1 MLGKGLESLIPKD
14 RQASQNSGQASPNGG
29 QAQPNFSAGND
40 DFQSNN
46 GASPAPFMFD
56 DIIAEGVNDY
66 EEASNFVSVPSPAAS
81 DEFKLRPVASP
92 KKNQPEDKQMQES
105 IFYIEV
111 DKISPNPDQPRREF
125 EPESLK
131 ELAASIR
138 EFGLLTPIVV
148 TKKNVEGPSGVE
160 VEYELI
166 AGERRLKASKLL
178 GLQTIPAIVRNIRL
192 DRERLELAIIEN
204 IQREDLNPIEMARAY
219 ARLQDE
225 FRMTQRE
232 VASRLGKS
240 RETVANTMR
249 LLDLPSEIQE
259 AISRGQLTESHGRML
274 LAIDDQGTQMKLFND
289 LLSNRLTTRELK
301 ERVSEYSNIKDVEKA
316 RKEVNPDLQ
325 VLQERLS
332 SEFGTPVV
340 IRDHGGTG
348 KITISFYSQEEF
360 TELLRKFGIR
370 GDDNLSL

>member
-14 RQASQNSGQASPNGG
+14 RLASQNSGQNSSGFLPSDD
-29 QAQPNFSAGND
+29 NFQG
-40 DFQSNN
+40 NN

-56 DIIAEGVNDY
+56 DILAEGVDASEQYPQSTIPVSPLPVNH
-66 EEASNFVSVPSPAAS
+66 EEKIKITVNG
-81 DEFKLRPVASP
+81 
-92 KKNQPEDKQMQES
+92 KKNQSEDKPQQES

-111 DKISPNPDQPRREF
+111 DKISPNPDQPRKEF
-125 EPESLK
+125 EPEALK

-148 TKKNVEGPSGVE
+148 TKKNVEGPNGVE

-178 GLQTIPAIVRNIRL
+178 GLQTIPAIVRNVRL

-259 AISRGQLTESHGRML
+259 SISKGQLTESHGRML

-301 ERVSEYSNIKDVEKA
+301 ERVSEYSDGKEVEKA
-316 RKEVNPDLQ
+316 RKQINPDVQ

-340 IRDHGGTG
+340 IKDHGGTG

-360 TELLRKFGIR
+360 VELLRKFGIR

>member
-14 RQASQNSGQASPNGG
+14 RQASQNSGQGNSG
-29 QAQPNFSAGND
+29 FSAND
-40 DFQSNN
+40 DFQDNN
-46 GASPAPFMFD
+46 GSAPAPFVFD
-56 DIIAEGVNDY
+56 DILAEGVNDQN
-66 EEASNFVSVPSPAAS
+66 EENNFVSAPV
-81 DEFKLRPVASP
+81 PVADDEP
-92 KKNQPEDKQMQES
+92 KVKAVVSGKKIQPEDKQMQES

-125 EPESLK
+125 DQGAPR

-138 EFGLLTPIVV
+138 EFGLLQPIVV
-148 TKKNVEGPSGVE
+148 TKKNVEGPHGVE

-166 AGERRLKASKLL
+166 AGERRLQASKLL
-178 GLQTIPAIVRNIRL
+178 GLQTIPAIVRNVRL
-192 DRERLELAIIEN
+192 ERERLELAIIEN
-204 IQREDLNPIEMARAY
+204 IQRENLNPIEMARAY

-259 AISRGQLTESHGRML
+259 AISKGQLTESHGRML

-289 LLSNRLTTRELK
+289 LISNRLTTRELK
-301 ERVSEYSNIKDVEKA
+301 ERVLEYANSKDVEKA

-340 IRDHGGTG
+340 IKDHGGSG

-360 TELLRKFGIR
+360 AELLRKFGIR